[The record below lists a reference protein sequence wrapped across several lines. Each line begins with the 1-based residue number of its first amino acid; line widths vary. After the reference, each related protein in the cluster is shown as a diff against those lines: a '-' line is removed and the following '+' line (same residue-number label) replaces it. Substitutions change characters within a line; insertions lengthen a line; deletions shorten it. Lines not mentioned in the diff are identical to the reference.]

1 MCTGFDCLLQILTNY
16 WNLVI
21 LSLQGSGTK
30 RQVYVYRQYLKKTKS
45 EEYFSIQ
52 TEVTSHDT
60 NYKLGG
66 MQKCSEPVYA

>member
-30 RQVYVYRQYLKKTKS
+30 RQVYVYRYLKKAICDT
-45 EEYFSIQ
+45 YFAA
-52 TEVTSHDT
+52 TGE
-60 NYKLGG
+60 
-66 MQKCSEPVYA
+66 